1 MTLHVSR
8 SFSLKSIPVI
18 THRPPA
24 PQIGADP
31 CAALAVQFI
40 PAGARVLDLSAQ
52 KKLRRLLP
60 ECCDY
65 RAGEVLGSGL
75 AQAAAEADVV
85 VILGSLEDIADPD
98 TLFAQ
103 LSAAKPN
110 VILSY
115 RARDLDGVSDE
126 RLSFFDLTT
135 LFDRHGYRIECTAPA
150 GAAGTIMRLTATER
164 LMCASPRR
172 VAVIAG
178 SDAQGFGNRL
188 GRALLQSL
196 LPGEA
201 EIDYLNLATLGHARA
216 EYDLVVLGTGGSLTR
231 PLVDDRVLDV
241 IGRAKAAIG
250 IFGTRHRALLPP
262 AALERLIERL
272 DTWYARYQDDVLI
285 YGRGR
290 GNVVHLGDWTIDCF
304 PLAAGRVD
312 EPLRITGSSPSDG
325 ALDHRIA
332 HIQRHRRVYSEQL
345 HPLLCALTAAETA
358 AYSDQPAATPGA
370 APGEFRS
377 MLIDIFGRSYPEKDY
392 FLVDRDAVA
401 RYKARVHNNVAAL
414 RRRIETLLGS
424 VAAAG

>member
-24 PQIGADP
+24 PRIGADP
-31 CAALAVQFI
+31 CTTLAAQFI
-40 PAGARVLDLSAQ
+40 PAGACVLDLSAE
-52 KKLRRLLP
+52 KKLRHLMP

-65 RAGEVLGSGL
+65 RAGDALGGGL
-75 AQAAAEADVV
+75 VQAAAEADIVV
-85 VILGSLEDIADPD
+85 MLGCLESIADPD

-164 LMCASPRR
+164 LMWAPPRR

-178 SDAQGFGNRL
+178 SDAQGFGDRL
-188 GRALLQSL
+188 GRAILQSL

-201 EIDYLNLATLGHARA
+201 EIDHLNMATLGHARA

-332 HIQRHRRVYSEQL
+332 RIQRHRRVYSEQL

-358 AYSDQPAATPGA
+358 AYSDQSAATPGA

-401 RYKARVHNNVAAL
+401 RYKTRVHNNVAAL
-414 RRRIETLLGS
+414 RRRIETLLGN
-424 VAAAG
+424 VALAG